1 MRIRLRQQMKT
12 PRHSPPALD
21 HIQAALEASNGA
33 LIGLEWIAAQ
43 LAHEADDRAS
53 VRQQTRQA
61 IESLRQA
68 ITELRLARGEAC
80 GALTLGFV
88 LQAK

>member
-1 MRIRLRQQMKT
+1 MKP
-12 PRHSPPALD
+12 PRDSPPTPD

-33 LIGLEWIAAQ
+33 LIGLEWIVAQ
-43 LAHEADDRAS
+43 LDEDAGDRAS

-68 ITELRLARGEAC
+68 IVELRLARGESI
-80 GALTLGFV
+80 GALTLGFI
-88 LQAK
+88 LKAE